1 MTNGLTKRT
10 LSHLVTLVFSLFF
23 ASAFPANAVA
33 PLHDWSF
40 SKEAINRLM
49 DYPWTGNIRELR
61 NVVERLMILGSNP
74 ITEDDIERF
83 ASKPN
88 S

>member
-1 MTNGLTKRT
+1 
-10 LSHLVTLVFSLFF
+10 
-23 ASAFPANAVA
+23 
-33 PLHDWSF
+33 
-40 SKEAINRLM
+40 M
-49 DYPWTGNIRELR
+49 DNTCTGNILELM